1 MLFRKTFT
9 TEKEIIKGC
18 CEGDRK
24 AQQQLY
30 DSYSKKFF
38 AIALR
43 YIKDRELAEDV
54 TIEGFM
60 VIFEKIKQFENKGSF
75 EGWMK
80 RIIVTQALLTLRK
93 NKKLNLEV
101 HLEVHQEFLEVHY
114 ELNHL
119 ETNDLVAMIQELPTG
134 YRTVFNLYVVEGY
147 SHAEISELLGISEGT
162 SKSQLNRGRNLLK
175 QKIADQQI
183 KERKINGE
191 CK

>member
-18 CEGDRK
+18 MEGHRK
-24 AQQQLY
+24 AQQHLY
-30 DSYSKKFF
+30 DSYSKRFF

-43 YIKDRELAEDV
+43 YIKDRDLAEDV
-54 TIEGFM
+54 TIEGFTK
-60 VIFEKIKQFENKGSF
+60 IFEKISQFEDKGSF

-80 RIIVTQALLTLRK
+80 RIIVTQALLTLRN
-93 NKKLNLEV
+93 NKKLMMEV
-101 HLEVHQEFLEVHY
+101 HVEQNQDFPAVHY

-119 ETNDLVAMIQELPTG
+119 ETDDLITLIQGLPVG
-134 YRTVFNLYVVEGY
+134 YRTVFNLYVIEGY
-147 SHAEISELLGISEGT
+147 SHAEIADMLGISEST

-183 KERKINGE
+183 KERRING
-191 CK
+191 